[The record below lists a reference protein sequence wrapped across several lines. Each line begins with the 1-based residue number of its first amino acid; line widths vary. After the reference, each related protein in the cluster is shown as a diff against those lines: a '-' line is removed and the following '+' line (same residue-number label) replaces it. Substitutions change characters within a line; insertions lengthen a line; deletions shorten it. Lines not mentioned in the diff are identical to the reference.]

1 MYVRVCSRLIARYGF
16 IMFVCSGAA
25 SVAAQEPHDAQHAGH
40 AQTGD
45 QDIPM
50 TRDGSGTSWLPDD
63 TPMYALHAQAS
74 GWMLMGHGTAFLQY
88 LHESGDRGSEQTGST
103 NWSMGMPQRPAAG
116 GLVALRAMASLE
128 PWTIGGCG
136 YPNLLATGETCEGE

>member
-1 MYVRVCSRLIARYGF
+1 IRRCASSPSPRCFVPRLIQRGGVMYVRVCSRLIARYGF

-50 TRDGSGTSWLPDD
+50 TRDGSGTSWLPDE
-63 TPMYALHAQAS
+63 TPMYALHAQA
-74 GWMLMGHGTAFLQY
+74 
-88 LHESGDRGSEQTGST
+88 RG
-103 NWSMGMPQRPAAG
+103 
-116 GLVALRAMASLE
+116 
-128 PWTIGGCG
+128 
-136 YPNLLATGETCEGE
+136 